1 MQGDAQKEWKARL
14 SEVGKQRAQQAAA
27 APEEPGQEQSPT
39 VLIAF
44 RGWTDGRVDLI
55 TPTPMHP
62 ADAVRVALHVIAK
75 WSQEQ
80 EVQS

>member
-1 MQGDAQKEWKARL
+1 MQADAQKDWVKRLADVGRAR
-14 SEVGKQRAQQAAA
+14 SQAAQ
-27 APEEPGQEQSPT
+27 PSTEEEPKPS

-44 RGWTDGRVDLI
+44 RGWNDGRVELI

-62 ADAVRVALHVIAK
+62 ADAVRVALHAIAK

-80 EVQS
+80 EVEP

>member
-1 MQGDAQKEWKARL
+1 MTEHQQKEWKARL
-14 SEVGKQRAQQAAA
+14 ADVGRARSQASQPATEE
-27 APEEPGQEQSPT
+27 APAPT

-44 RGWTDGRVDLI
+44 RGWSDGRVDLV

-80 EVQS
+80 EVPV